1 MRFTEH
7 FMPCPHKT
15 AAKVIKINP
24 KNKLKMPLFF
34 ILFLIT
40 FLCGYFKEIDL
51 LFYISLTIFAI
62 SQIEYY
68 E

>member
-1 MRFTEH
+1 MT
-7 FMPCPHKT
+7 
-15 AAKVIKINP
+15 
-24 KNKLKMPLFF
+24 LFF

-51 LFYISLTIFAI
+51 RFYISLTIFAI